1 MLVIARP
8 ADDQGVS
15 IDTVEAALV
24 GTGRPVL
31 IVPATPLVAIP
42 ETIVI
47 AWKAAPEAARAVTA
61 AMPLLSRAKQILIA
75 TVAEEEGLSDE
86 EGARLTT
93 ALGWH
98 GLHVSTRHL
107 RPDRL
112 GAADT
117 LLAAAAEQSALVVMG
132 AYGHSRM
139 REWIFGGFT
148 QSVLHR
154 AEVPVLMMH

>member
-1 MLVIARP
+1 VVGHP

-15 IDTVEAALV
+15 IDTIEAALV

-31 IVPATPLVAIP
+31 IVPAAPLASLP

-61 AMPLLSRAKQILIA
+61 AMPLLSRSKRILIV
-75 TVAEEEGLSDE
+75 TVAEEPGLSDE
-86 EGARLTT
+86 EGARLMT

-98 GLHVSTRHL
+98 GLNVSTRHL

-117 LLAAAAEQSALVVMG
+117 LLAAAAEEGALVVMG
-132 AYGHSRM
+132 AYGHSRL
-139 REWIFGGFT
+139 REWVFGGFT
-148 QSVLHR
+148 EHVLRR
-154 AEVPVLMMH
+154 AAVPVLMMH